1 MIIPVILAGGSGTR
15 LWPMSRRR
23 YPKQLL
29 NLTGNNSLLQETV
42 LRVAGAN
49 GVGRPIVVCNSSYR
63 HIIAGQLSEI
73 NIRPRALV
81 LEPAGRNTAPA
92 VGVAAYMALAAAPE
106 AMILVLPADH
116 MIPDVEQFHQCL
128 AAAACF
134 AQTGSLVTFG
144 IVPQFPETGYGYI
157 RKGETITCEED
168 RVYEAFKIRAFVEK
182 PEMERARRYVAS
194 GEYCWNSGMFLF
206 RAADILRE
214 MDDLCPDISGAC
226 RAAVDGGKTDDDAFF
241 LDPDAFGVCPSDSID
256 YAVMEKTAS
265 GVMVPFEAGW
275 SDVGSWDALY
285 DLDLK
290 DESGNV
296 VRGDALIQD
305 TKDSL
310 IFSESRMVAAVGM
323 RDAIIVETGDA
334 VMVAAR
340 GQSQAV
346 KKIVDRLSDTG
357 RKEAEGH
364 FATWYRWG
372 SVRVIA
378 DNAHAV
384 VRQVSVLG
392 GHKVSV
398 FTPGGRVLHW
408 VFVEGRGTLRMG
420 EDGLQAVSDS
430 SFRIDGLSTVILE
443 NNLEG
448 PLVFM
453 ETYLPDTEEDHFA
466 AASKRIHAQGE
477 YNDKAKRHE

>member
-15 LWPMSRRR
+15 LWPLSRRL

-29 NLTGNNSLLQETV
+29 NLTRNNSLLQETI

-49 GVGRPIVVCNSSYR
+49 RVGSPIVVCNGSYR

-73 NIRPRALV
+73 GIRPNAVV

-92 VGVAAYMALAAAPE
+92 VGVAAYMALAGDPE

-128 AAAACF
+128 EAAACF

-157 RKGETITCEED
+157 RKGEKITCGGGRAD
-168 RVYEAFKIRAFVEK
+168 EAFKIRAFVEK
-182 PEMERARRYVAS
+182 PDLERASLYVES

-226 RAAVDGGKTDDDAFF
+226 RAAVDRAKTDEDAFF
-241 LDPDAFGVCPSDSID
+241 LDPESFGACPSDSID

-285 DLDLK
+285 DLGLK

-296 VRGDALIQD
+296 VRGDVLAHD
-305 TKDSL
+305 TKGSL

-323 RDAIIVETGDA
+323 SDAIIVETGDA
-334 VMVAAR
+334 VLVAGR
-340 GQSQAV
+340 GRSQAV
-346 KKIVDRLSDTG
+346 KKIVDRLSDEG

-364 FATWYRWG
+364 FTTWYRWG

-378 DNAHAV
+378 DNARAV
-384 VRQVSVLG
+384 VRQVSVLD
-392 GHKVSV
+392 GHSAAA
-398 FTPGGRVLHW
+398 FTPAGRVLHW
-408 VFVEGRGTLRMG
+408 VFVEGEGALRRG
-420 EDGLQAVSDS
+420 EDTLHAVPDS
-430 SFRIDGLSTVILE
+430 SFRIDGGSTVILE

-453 ETYLPDTEEDHFA
+453 ETYLPDTEEDHF
-466 AASKRIHAQGE
+466 
-477 YNDKAKRHE
+477 

>member
-1 MIIPVILAGGSGTR
+1 MNKAAKTAERDFMIIPVILAGGSGTR
-15 LWPMSRRR
+15 LWPLSRRL

-29 NLTGNNSLLQETV
+29 NLTRNHSLLQETI

-49 GVGRPIVVCNSSYR
+49 GVGSPIVVCNGSYM

-73 NIRPRALV
+73 GIRPNALV
-81 LEPAGRNTAPA
+81 LEPTGRNTAPA
-92 VGVAAYMALAAAPE
+92 VGVAAYMALAGDPE

-128 AAAACF
+128 EAAACF

-157 RKGETITCEED
+157 RKGEKTTCGGGRAD
-168 RVYEAFKIRAFVEK
+168 EAFKIRAFVEK
-182 PEMERARRYVAS
+182 PDLERASLYVES

-214 MDDLCPDISGAC
+214 MDVLCPDISGAC
-226 RAAVDGGKTDDDAFF
+226 RAAVDRAKTDEEAFF
-241 LDPDAFGVCPSDSID
+241 LDPESFGACPSDSID

-285 DLDLK
+285 DLGMK

-296 VRGDALIQD
+296 VRGDVLVQD
-305 TKDSL
+305 TKGSL

-323 RDAIIVETGDA
+323 SDAIIVETGDA
-334 VMVAAR
+334 VLVAAR

-346 KKIVDRLSDTG
+346 KKIVDRLSDEG

-364 FATWYRWG
+364 FTTWYGWG
-372 SVRVIA
+372 SVRMIS
-378 DNAHAV
+378 DNARAV

-392 GHKVSV
+392 GHSAAA
-398 FTPGGRVLHW
+398 FTPAGRVLHW
-408 VFVEGRGTLRMG
+408 VFVEGEGTLRRG
-420 EDGLQAVSDS
+420 EDTLKAVPDS
-430 SFRIDGLSTVILE
+430 SVSIDGRSTVILE

-453 ETYLPDTEEDHFA
+453 ETYLPDTEEDHF
-466 AASKRIHAQGE
+466 
-477 YNDKAKRHE
+477 

>member
-15 LWPMSRRR
+15 LWPMSRRL

-29 NLTGNNSLLQETV
+29 NLTGGNSLLQETI
-42 LRVAGAN
+42 LRVAEAN
-49 GVGRPIVVCNSSYR
+49 GIGRPIVVCNNSYR

-73 NIRPRALV
+73 NIRPNALV
-81 LEPAGRNTAPA
+81 LEPVGRNTAPA
-92 VGVAAYMALAAAPE
+92 VGVAAYMALAATPE

-116 MIPDVEQFHQCL
+116 MIPDVGQFHKSL

-157 RKGETITCEED
+157 RKGETITCEKG
-168 RVYEAFKIRAFVEK
+168 RSHEAFKIRAFVEK
-182 PEMERARRYVAS
+182 PALEKARRYVAS

-226 RAAVDGGKTDDDAFF
+226 RAAVDGGKTDEETFF
-241 LDPDAFGVCPSDSID
+241 LDPEAFGACPSDSID

-285 DLDLK
+285 DLGLK

-296 VRGDALIQD
+296 VRGDVLVHD
-305 TKDSL
+305 TRGSL
-310 IFSESRMVAAVGM
+310 ILSESRMVAAVGM
-323 RDAIIVETGDA
+323 SDAIIVETGDA
-334 VMVAAR
+334 VLVTAR
-340 GQSQAV
+340 SQSQEV
-346 KKIVDRLSDTG
+346 KKIVDRLVDAG
-357 RKEAEGH
+357 RKEADGH
-364 FATWYRWG
+364 FITWYRWG

-378 DNAHAV
+378 DNALAV
-384 VRQVSVLG
+384 VRQVSVLE
-392 GHKVSV
+392 GHEASV
-398 FTPGGRVLHW
+398 LTPSGRVLHW
-408 VFVEGRGTLRMG
+408 VFVEGGGTLSRG
-420 EDGLQAVSDS
+420 EDTLQAVPGS
-430 SFRIDGLSTVILE
+430 SVRIDGRSAVILE
-443 NNLEG
+443 NNLKG